1 MELCHEKNK
10 HFWVV
15 QNILKRAYSEDL
27 GANIFVISAQK
38 MKFSIND
45 FFNKCDRIRSFL
57 NIMRESVFDLHHI
70 KVSLI

>member
-27 GANIFVISAQK
+27 RANIFLISAQK

-45 FFNKCDRIRSFL
+45 FFSKCDRIRSFL
-57 NIMRESVFDLHHI
+57 NIMRESVLDSHHI
-70 KVSLI
+70 KVALI